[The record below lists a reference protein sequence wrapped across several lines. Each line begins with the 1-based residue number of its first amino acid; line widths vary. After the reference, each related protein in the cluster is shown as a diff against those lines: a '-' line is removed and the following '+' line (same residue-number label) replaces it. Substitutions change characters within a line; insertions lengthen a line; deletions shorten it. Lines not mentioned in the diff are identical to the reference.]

1 MFVTDCSDNRPKA
14 NDLQLEDHLL
24 YAHCR
29 YTGMDP
35 YRAGAYHAK
44 YTRMNLTVSQNS
56 SELV

>member
-1 MFVTDCSDNRPKA
+1 MTCI
-14 NDLQLEDHLL
+14 LLEDHLL